1 MRDFE
6 VAVSQ
11 DDGEA
16 AVQVL
21 GELDV
26 YTAPRLREELLRLI
40 GEDVRIVTLDLAATT
55 FIDST
60 GLGVLVAGLKRLRE
74 HDGDLKLKS
83 PNAGVLKVLAI
94 TGLTRVFDIA

>member
-1 MRDFE
+1 VRDFE

-11 DDGEA
+11 DGSEA
-16 AVQVL
+16 VVQVM

-26 YTAPRLREELLRLI
+26 YTSPRLREELLRLI
-40 GEDVRIVTLDLAATT
+40 SEDVRSVTLDLAGTI

-83 PNAGVLKVLAI
+83 PNAGVMKVLAI
-94 TGLTRVFDIA
+94 TGLTRVFEIG